1 MKQVFM
7 TKSAEPV
14 DLLVS
19 DVGIVIGYWNSLA
32 ITHSESSDDLKC
44 KIRKELV
51 RVRSWIDKNKNN
63 K

>member
-19 DVGIVIGYWNSLA
+19 DIGIIVSYWSSLA
-32 ITHSESSDDLKC
+32 ITHSESSDDQKC

-51 RVRSWIDKNKNN
+51 RVRAWIDKNKNN